1 MTAAR
6 EGKPMAKGPMKEYKT
21 VWRRI
26 NVRTTDGLLVNG
38 KVNIAAKDRVSDLFT
53 NVDDPFLVMTD
64 VRMPE
69 GGNRTLFVN
78 KRHVVWV
85 EPEE

>member
-1 MTAAR
+1 MSDDSKAF
-6 EGKPMAKGPMKEYKT
+6 KT

-26 NVRTTDGLLVNG
+26 NLRTTDGLTVNG
-38 KVNIAAKDRVSDLFT
+38 KVNIAEKDRVSDLFT
-53 NVDDPFLVMTD
+53 NEPETFLVVTD
-64 VRMPE
+64 VTLPS
-69 GGNRTLFVN
+69 GGGKTLFVN